1 MVQRRASATATK
13 PSYAITPDKP
23 DKPDLAL
30 MNSRANTFGNT
41 KGPLTTAA
49 VITPRARRKR
59 NARSILQRNITNA

>member
-1 MVQRRASATATK
+1 MVQKRASATATK
-13 PSYAITPDKP
+13 PSYAITP